1 MAVFLPRTKPNRKN
15 DSRGCHTI
23 LYRALIAAVF
33 LAGSLIVPADL
44 KAQDQS
50 TPLII
55 PIERHTPEKK
65 DNGPR
70 AVAVLRR
77 GANNKSSLVP
87 IAILIDGKFWDA
99 SAYKA
104 DPVPMAL
111 ESGTV
116 YEVERDG
123 NSLGLFTIGSALHS
137 TSPNADV
144 PWIGTGTWSAAG
156 SDVGKKAAETPTVP
170 VGINAVD
177 GPPRLTRRPS
187 EASVGNATTPSTS
200 STSSAPPSSPQ
211 TSSAPSGSSGD
222 EPPRLTKSTTSST
235 PSGAQSTSPS
245 SGANPTATN
254 SAGSASAGSSTTT
267 AKPADSKPG
276 DSKTAKSQTAPAQI
290 PADDSGAS
298 ASARPRLRRGRPE
311 LSFADEDVPGYS
323 KVTADSSATGSASTG
338 AGKTAAA
345 AADKAPVETIPAIS
359 DAGGPQPHSFA
370 FQWIP
375 GDEED
380 RRKQMIDLAKQQLHA
395 YLRAQAKATIKP
407 ASAQETHHRSAAKSA
422 AKDADPVF
430 DDVHMTTYDLWV
442 SNQPVIVFSAEAH
455 MPPSAAHSQ
464 ANADLRY
471 SILLVAYPDIY
482 NNLHPLYQ
490 GVTDKFHLDLTPRLD
505 LVDAVDADGDGRGE
519 LLFRETSDAGT
530 GWVIYRATADKLWKM
545 FDSLNPE

>member
-15 DSRGCHTI
+15 DSPGCPTI
-23 LYRALIAAVF
+23 LYRALIAAFF
-33 LAGSLIVPADL
+33 LAGSLAVSANL
-44 KAQDQS
+44 AAQDQS

-55 PIERHTPEKK
+55 PRESKVPEKK

-87 IAILIDGKFWDA
+87 IAILINGKFWDA
-99 SAYKA
+99 TAYKA

-144 PWIGTGTWSAAG
+144 PWIGTGTWTAPG
-156 SDVGKKAAETPTVP
+156 SDLGKKASDAPTVP

-177 GPPRLTRRPS
+177 GPPRLTRKSS
-187 EASVGNATTPSTS
+187 ETSTGNAAPPAASSGNPPPSQPSGTS
-200 STSSAPPSSPQ
+200 S
-211 TSSAPSGSSGD
+211 GNSGD
-222 EPPRLTKSTTSST
+222 EPPRLTKSTTSPT
-235 PSGAQSTSPS
+235 PSGTAQTSPS
-245 SGANPTATN
+245 SAGTSPTATN
-254 SAGSASAGSSTTT
+254 SGAASIGSNSTA

-276 DSKTAKSQTAPAQI
+276 DSKPANSQAAAAQV

-311 LSFADEDVPGYS
+311 VSFADEDVPGYS
-323 KVTADSSATGSASTG
+323 KVSSSSSAAIASAS
-338 AGKTAAA
+338 AAKTAAD
-345 AADKAPVETIPAIS
+345 ADKTPVETIPAIS
-359 DAGGPQPHSFA
+359 DAGGPQPRSFA

-375 GDEED
+375 GEEGD
-380 RRKQMIDLAKQQLHA
+380 RRKQMVDLAKQRLHA
-395 YLRAQAKATIKP
+395 YLQAQAKATIKP
-407 ASAQETHHRSAAKSA
+407 ASAQQNHHRPVAKSS

-430 DDVHMTTYDLWV
+430 DDIHMTTYDLWV
-442 SNQPVIVFSAEAH
+442 SNQPVMVFSAEAH
-455 MPPSAAHSQ
+455 MPPSATHSQ
-464 ANADLRY
+464 ANADLQY

-482 NNLHPLYQ
+482 NNLHPLYE
-490 GVTDKFHLDLTPRLD
+490 GVTDKLHLDLTPRLD
-505 LVDAVDADGDGRGE
+505 LVDALDADGDGRGE